1 MSKSGQSIHSH
12 LDNMILAI
20 LDLAKDIVPA
30 LAKLLARTS
39 FCTAVVSA
47 SQVSSS
53 SSRVSRF
60 LDATGNIATAEKPEN
75 EAECRGVEVQ

>member
-1 MSKSGQSIHSH
+1 
-12 LDNMILAI
+12 MILAI
-20 LDLAKDIVPA
+20 LDLTKDIVPA

-39 FCTAVVSA
+39 FCSAVVSA

-60 LDATGNIATAEKPEN
+60 ASSAEATGHIPTGEKPEN
-75 EAECRGVEVQ
+75 EVECRVVEVQ